1 MVIALLALAAVLLLL
16 VRREEGTVDVRILLP
31 PFLFLALPAMA
42 FTAALAVFFESTPGL
57 RGGFGNVAFFFV
69 WTLLLVL
76 PMATR
81 SLWTDVT
88 GVRLA
93 MDRLQTDVR
102 TLAPD
107 YDGYFTLGTD
117 GGVHRDT
124 IPLRWRG
131 MDWTAPDIAWRLLP
145 LGWAAALVALAAL
158 VFDRFDE
165 RGPLLAGTVNRGGR
179 RIGGG
184 RLLLKPPEL
193 ALRLLATVLNRS
205 LFGRMLLAEL
215 RLMLQ
220 ALPWWWHPVALTL
233 WVLTLVEDPAF
244 SRTYFLPW
252 LCLWPMFLWSAMG
265 AREIRDRTGPVLFSC
280 PRPVLRQLPALWG
293 AGALVA
299 GAMVSGLMVRL
310 LIAGDNGCALAIGAG
325 ALFIP
330 TLALTLGIW
339 SGGSTAFE
347 AIYFLAWYV
356 GPLQH
361 TPALDFMA
369 TSDASLLAGTPVIV
383 LLLTGVL
390 CLAAVVGRLRFLRL

>member
-1 MVIALLALAAVLLLL
+1 
-16 VRREEGTVDVRILLP
+16 
-31 PFLFLALPAMA
+31 
-42 FTAALAVFFESTPGL
+42 
-57 RGGFGNVAFFFV
+57 
-69 WTLLLVL
+69 
-76 PMATR
+76 
-81 SLWTDVT
+81 
-88 GVRLA
+88 
-93 MDRLQTDVR
+93 
-102 TLAPD
+102 
-107 YDGYFTLGTD
+107 
-117 GGVHRDT
+117 
-124 IPLRWRG
+124 
-131 MDWTAPDIAWRLLP
+131 
-145 LGWAAALVALAAL
+145 
-158 VFDRFDE
+158 
-165 RGPLLAGTVNRGGR
+165 
-179 RIGGG
+179 
-184 RLLLKPPEL
+184 
-193 ALRLLATVLNRS
+193 
-205 LFGRMLLAEL
+205 MLLAEL

-265 AREIRDRTGPVLFSC
+265 VREIRDRTGPVLFSC
-280 PRPVLRQLPALWG
+280 PRPVLRQLPAVGG

-299 GAMVSGLMVRL
+299 CAMVSGLMVRL